1 MLKTIAAALSA
12 MFLIGV
18 AAAQQGPSL
27 QIVPEKTDSDDTACG
42 ITQPSLVS
50 AATLAL
56 KTGGVSV
63 VAKSNPYL
71 YVSTTTVQ
79 GSGRCSVYLKV
90 SVSEALVKHVPLG
103 SFKPNKPIS
112 ARLCSQE
119 DLLTGP
125 QGTMGDRVHK
135 QLAESIKAC
144 LGDLKY

>member
-1 MLKTIAAALSA
+1 MVKAIVVLMGAVL
-12 MFLIGV
+12 MIGS

-27 QIVPEKTDSDDTACG
+27 QIVPEKTDADG

-71 YVSTTTVQ
+71 YLSTTTVQ

-90 SVSEALVKHVPLG
+90 SVSEALVKHAPTG
-103 SFKPNKPIS
+103 PFKPQKPMS

-125 QGTMGDRVHK
+125 QGTMGDRIHK
-135 QLAESIKAC
+135 QLTESIKAC
-144 LGDLKY
+144 LADLRY

>member
-1 MLKTIAAALSA
+1 MLKTIAVAISA
-12 MFLIGV
+12 MFVMGA
-18 AAAQQGPSL
+18 AAAQQGPTL
-27 QIVPEKTDSDDTACG
+27 QIVPEKTDADDTACG

-90 SVSEALVKHVPLG
+90 SVSEALMKHVPTG

-112 ARLCSQE
+112 ARLCNQE

-125 QGTMGDRVHK
+125 QGTMGDRIHK
-135 QLAESIKAC
+135 QLAESIRAC
-144 LGDLKY
+144 LADLKY